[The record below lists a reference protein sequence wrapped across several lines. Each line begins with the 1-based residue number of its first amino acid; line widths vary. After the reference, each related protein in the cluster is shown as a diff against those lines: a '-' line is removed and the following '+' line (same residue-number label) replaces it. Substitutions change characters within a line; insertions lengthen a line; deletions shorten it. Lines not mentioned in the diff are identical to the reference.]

1 MSFSS
6 FGPRLLLFYYFYS
19 LAFFQRYSFF
29 VPVDFQSLQS
39 SSLQEMLDAAFIKY
53 ESNTAMQMGQ
63 EVIVQ

>member
-1 MSFSS
+1 M
-6 FGPRLLLFYYFYS
+6 
-19 LAFFQRYSFF
+19 YSFF
-29 VPVDFQSLQS
+29 VLVDFQFLQS